1 MTATENRRPP
11 RTRTAQTTH
20 RDDTAAMTLLHTAR
34 CCNQL
39 AITPYKCSY
48 QRRTVTFSRHPK
60 DGLILRCMLLY
71 SHPLN
76 TATIQTTPLPPTS
89 YYYHHHHHHHH
100 HHHYY
105 YYYYYILLLSDRE
118 SRFLFNRSI
127 LSRDHSMLI
136 RVPQRSPKVK
146 PLQSRTF
153 RDC

>member
-48 QRRTVTFSRHPK
+48 QRRTVTFSSHPK

-89 YYYHHHHHHHH
+89 YYY
-100 HHHYY
+100 Y

-118 SRFLFNRSI
+118 SRFLFNQSI